1 MACKRTPTHR
11 EPKEPIMGDQ
21 LTTVDLTAL
30 AAGTLVRVTLDNGKT
45 LHLCVTEPASGL
57 VTAYARGLKPT
68 KFSLV
73 NEVGQHVIS
82 VGDTF
87 KLGDMPKEV
96 AITSLSTGG
105 GMITASVPG
114 GTPED
119 LAELAELMQSAG
131 FDVIGY
137 GRADLA
143 NVPE

>member
-1 MACKRTPTHR
+1 
-11 EPKEPIMGDQ
+11 MGDQ

-30 AAGTLVRVTLDNGKT
+30 AARTFVHVTFDNGKI

-57 VTAYARGLKPT
+57 VTAYAKGLRT
-68 KFSLV
+68 MKFSLV

-82 VGDTF
+82 VGDTI
-87 KLGDMPKEV
+87 KLGDTPKEV

-119 LAELAELMQSAG
+119 LAALAELMQSAG
-131 FDVIGY
+131 MDVVGY

-143 NVPE
+143 NAPE